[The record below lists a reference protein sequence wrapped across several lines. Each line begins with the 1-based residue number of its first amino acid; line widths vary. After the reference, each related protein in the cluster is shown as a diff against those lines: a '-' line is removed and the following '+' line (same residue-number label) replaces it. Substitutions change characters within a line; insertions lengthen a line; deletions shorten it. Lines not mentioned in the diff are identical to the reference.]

1 MPGIAHRAV
10 PALTHDPASRLG
22 AAIVLSTIVHAVALF
37 GVTFKL
43 PDLKNLPDLSNQ
55 MEVVLVNSKSAGKP
69 RKADA
74 LAQANLD
81 GGGDT
86 DAKHRAKSPL
96 PVLADAERTQ
106 PEAAQRVEQLEQEAQ
121 RLMSRIKGQRKVLSQ
136 NRPEQAQPAN
146 SAPADTTDLVQR
158 SLEIARLEA
167 QISRDW
173 DDYQKRPRRKFIGA
187 RTREYRFAQYVE
199 DWRLKIERIGNLNYP
214 EAAKQQR
221 IFGNLQLTVSIKSD
235 GSVESVEINRSSGQK
250 ILDTA
255 AVRIVQ
261 LAAPYASF
269 PPDIRRDTDIL
280 SITRTWIFTRSD
292 QLVSE

>member
-1 MPGIAHRAV
+1 MPGIVYRAV
-10 PALTHDPASRLG
+10 PALTHDPTSRLG
-22 AAIVLSTIVHAVALF
+22 AAIVLSTIMHAVALF
-37 GVTFKL
+37 GVTFVL
-43 PDLKNLPDLSNQ
+43 PAPRNFPELLNR
-55 MEVVLVNSKSAGKP
+55 MEVVLVNSKSATRPK
-69 RKADA
+69 RADA

-86 DAKHRAKSPL
+86 DAKRRARNPL
-96 PVLADAERTQ
+96 PVLADSERTQ
-106 PEAAQRVEQLEQEAQ
+106 LEATQRVEQLEQEAR
-121 RLMSRIKGQRKVLSQ
+121 RLMSRIQSQ
-136 NRPEQAQPAN
+136 KKLDPPRNQPEQAQPA
-146 SAPADTTDLVQR
+146 APSDTTDLVQR

-167 QISRDW
+167 QISRDR
-173 DDYQKRPRRKFIGA
+173 DDYQNRPRRTFIGA

-214 EAAKQQR
+214 EAAKRDR

-235 GSVESVEINRSSGQK
+235 GSVEKIEINRSSGQK

-261 LAAPYASF
+261 LAAPYASL

-292 QLVSE
+292 QLESE